1 MRRNVFSDKIAL
13 ERSLEDIPMKIC
25 LFIKDFAVGKK
36 FLPDGRPTKSGA
48 EIHGENHALQ
58 LIKLGHRVTIFTKK
72 KFFFT
77 AARENLNGIDL
88 VRLHPPIRWL
98 EIFLRLLTRHR
109 DIDAFYIIGTPKFAV
124 WAILFAKMFKKPV
137 TLALTGKAEIF
148 SVDNWR
154 NKIFA
159 KCTRYIATTKE
170 IRDGFIKSGG
180 IAPEKISI
188 LPHGIDTNKFP
199 KSNPARRRELKIAY
213 GIEPARKVLLFCARV
228 VKDKGVDTLQDVW
241 RILHKKFPDAIL
253 FVVGGG
259 INELLDELRKTSA
272 ELDDSIK
279 VIGEVDAPQEF
290 YQMADVYI
298 FPSRHEGLPTS
309 LLEAMASGLPAVTS
323 DIGGCEDVI
332 ENNFNGYRVD
342 SEDAAAFAEKISIL
356 FNDDERRK
364 IFGERAAELIRDTCD
379 FSIVVP
385 KLAEIIAR

>member
-1 MRRNVFSDKIAL
+1 MN
-13 ERSLEDIPMKIC
+13 IC
-25 LFIKDFAVGKK
+25 LLIKDFAVGKK

-58 LIKLGHRVTIFTKK
+58 LIKLGHRVTLMTKK
-72 KFFFT
+72 RFFFT

-88 VRLHPPIRWL
+88 VRLHPPFRWL
-98 EIFLRLLTRHR
+98 EIFLRLITTHN

-124 WAILFAKMFKKPV
+124 WAILFARIFNKPV

-148 SVDNWR
+148 RADNWR
-154 NKIFA
+154 NKILA
-159 KCTRYIATTKE
+159 KCTHYVATTKE

-180 IAPEKISI
+180 IAHEKISI
-188 LPHGIDTNKFP
+188 LPHGIDTNKYP
-199 KSNPARRRELKIAY
+199 QSNPARRRELKISH
-213 GIEPARKVLLFCARV
+213 GVNPNQKVLLFCARV

-259 INELLDELRKTSA
+259 INELLNELRQLSTA
-272 ELDDSIK
+272 LDDSIK

-332 ENNFNGYRVD
+332 QNDVNGYRVY

-356 FNDDERRK
+356 FEEDDRRK
-364 IFGERAAELIRDTCD
+364 IFGNRAAELIRVTCD
-379 FSIVVP
+379 FSIVIP
-385 KLAEIIAR
+385 KLAKIIAAR

>member
-1 MRRNVFSDKIAL
+1 MN
-13 ERSLEDIPMKIC
+13 IC
-25 LFIKDFAVGKK
+25 LLIKDFAVGKK
-36 FLPDGRPTKSGA
+36 FLADGRPTKSGA

-58 LIKLGHRVTIFTKK
+58 LIKLRHRVTLMTKK
-72 KFFFT
+72 RFFHT

-88 VRLHPPIRWL
+88 IRLHPPFRWL
-98 EIFLRLLTRHR
+98 EIFLRLLTTHR
-109 DIDAFYIIGTPKFAV
+109 DIDAFYIIGTPKFSV
-124 WAILFAKMFKKPV
+124 WAILFARLFNKPV

-148 SVDNWR
+148 SADKNWR
-154 NKIFA
+154 NKILA
-159 KCTRYIATTKE
+159 TCTHYVATTKE
-170 IRDGFIKSGG
+170 IRDGFIESGG

-188 LPHGIDTNKFP
+188 LPHGIDTAKYP
-199 KSNPARRRELKIAY
+199 QSNETRRRELKISH
-213 GIEPARKVLLFCARV
+213 GVDPEQKVLLFCARV

-241 RILHKKFPDAIL
+241 RLLHKKFPAAIL

-259 INELLDELRKTSA
+259 LNHLLDELRKTSA

-290 YQMADVYI
+290 YQLADVYI

-332 ENNFNGYRVD
+332 ANDVNGYRVY
-342 SEDAAAFAEKISIL
+342 SEDAAAFAEKISEL

-364 IFGERAAELIRDTCD
+364 IFGERAAKLIRETCD
-379 FSIVVP
+379 FATVIP
-385 KLAEIIAR
+385 KLAEIIAAR

>member
-1 MRRNVFSDKIAL
+1 
-13 ERSLEDIPMKIC
+13 MKIC
-25 LFIKDFAVGKK
+25 LLIKDFAVGKK

-58 LIKLGHRVTIFTKK
+58 LIKLGHRVTIMTKK
-72 KFFFT
+72 RFFHT

-88 VRLHPPIRWL
+88 IRLHPPFRWL
-98 EIFLRLLTRHR
+98 EIFLRLFTTHN

-124 WAILFAKMFKKPV
+124 WAILFAQLFNKPV

-148 SVDNWR
+148 AANSWR
-154 NKIFA
+154 NKILA
-159 KCTRYIATTKE
+159 KCTRYVATTKE
-170 IRDGFIKSGG
+170 IRDGFIKRGG
-180 IAPEKISI
+180 ISSEKISI
-188 LPHGIDTNKFP
+188 LPHGIDTAKYP
-199 KSNPARRRELKIAY
+199 QSDEKIRRELKISH
-213 GIEPARKVLLFCARV
+213 GVDPDCKVLLFCARIV
-228 VKDKGVDTLQDVW
+228 RDKGVDTLQDVW
-241 RILHKKFPDAIL
+241 KILHEQFPSALL

-259 INELLDELRKTSA
+259 LNELLDELRRTSEA
-272 ELDDSIK
+272 LDNSIK

-332 ENNFNGYRVD
+332 ENDVNGYRVY
-342 SEDAAAFAEKISIL
+342 SEDAIAFAEKISIL

-364 IFGERAAELIRDTCD
+364 IFGERAANLIRQTCD
-379 FSIVVP
+379 FATVIP
-385 KLAEIIAR
+385 KLAEIIAAR

>member
-1 MRRNVFSDKIAL
+1 MN
-13 ERSLEDIPMKIC
+13 IC
-25 LFIKDFAVGKK
+25 LLIKDFAIGKK

-58 LIKLGHRVTIFTKK
+58 LIKLGHRVTIMTKK
-72 KFFFT
+72 RFFFT

-88 VRLHPPIRWL
+88 VRLHPPFRWL
-98 EIFLRLLTRHR
+98 EIFLRLLTTHR

-124 WAILFAKMFKKPV
+124 WAILFANFFNKPV

-148 SVDNWR
+148 GADNWR
-154 NKIFA
+154 NKILA
-159 KCTRYIATTKE
+159 KCTHYVATTKE
-170 IRDGFIKSGG
+170 IRDGFIERGG

-188 LPHGIDTNKFP
+188 LPHGIDTAKYP
-199 KSNPARRRELKIAY
+199 KSTSARRRELKIAH
-213 GIEPARKVLLFCARV
+213 GVEPARKVLLFCARV

-241 RILHKKFPDAIL
+241 RILHKKFPDALL

-259 INELLDELRKTSA
+259 INALLDELRTLSA
-272 ELDDSIK
+272 ALDDSIK

-290 YQMADVYI
+290 YQLADVYI

-332 ENNFNGYRVD
+332 QNDFNGYRVN

-356 FNDDERRK
+356 FEDDERRK
-364 IFGERAAELIRDTCD
+364 IFGTRAAELIRQTCD
-379 FSIVVP
+379 FANVIP
-385 KLAEIIAR
+385 KLAEIISSG